1 MGVLIMFL
9 VFAAALI
16 VGPIAASQVNHPL
29 PGLTSAI
36 MTVAGIGLAVV
47 TGILIIITRLYVKTK
62 ADEALVRTGMS
73 GMKVILSG
81 GCIVIPVIHEIKRVP
96 LDSLRLLMSR
106 VDKDALITADKL
118 RADIEAQ
125 FYVRVQPKIE
135 DIQAAARSLGDKL
148 QDSRKVA
155 ELVEDKL
162 ISVLRT
168 IAATK
173 TLEELNSDRNTFVA
187 EVMKI
192 VASDL
197 MHNGLTL
204 ESVTIS
210 RLDQT
215 DPKSL
220 RDENIFDA
228 QGRATI
234 AKIVQEKKTE
244 CNKLVQ
250 EGEKARIEQN
260 VTTKK
265 ATLELERAQAE
276 AVATQAAQISVV
288 QAAKTQEAAQ
298 RKLEAEQAVAL
309 TTVAKEKAT
318 EVAMRDKEQA
328 IEVAS
333 RTKESA
339 IAAAEAE
346 RAKAEQLRAQ
356 AQAEAEKAKQS
367 VTTVTVVAEA
377 EREQQKQVI
386 GAKAKADSEFVT
398 AQRKADAGAYAVQ
411 KEADGRKLAAEAD
424 AEAITRKAK
433 AQSDAAALEAAGEK
447 AKAMVPVDVKRAE
460 VEVDKARVDVQQ
472 RGIEVLQQ
480 ELEAREKH
488 GATAQEFEIMKLRV
502 VKEAEVRIATAQATA
517 TLVGRIE
524 GKIFGT
530 PETVSSMVQSFMN
543 GMGVS
548 STAEGFLSGAGPA
561 TQAATASA
569 VNTLTQLVEGLTK
582 RLGGEAVPPAS
593 DKPVG

>member
-1 MGVLIMFL
+1 MFL

-16 VGPIAASQVNHPL
+16 VGPIAASQANHPL

-96 LDSLRLLMSR
+96 LESLRLQMSR

-148 QDSRKVA
+148 QDSKMVA

-220 RDENIFDA
+220 REENIFDA

-250 EGEKARIEQN
+250 EGERARIEQN

-265 ATLELERAQAE
+265 ATLELERSQAE
-276 AVATQAAQISVV
+276 AVAKQAAQIAVV
-288 QAAKTQEAAQ
+288 QAAQSQEAAQ
-298 RKLEAEQAVAL
+298 KKLEAEQAIAL
-309 TTVAKEKAT
+309 TGVAKEKAT
-318 EVAMRDKEQA
+318 EVALRDKEQA
-328 IEVAS
+328 IEVAA

-339 IAAAEAE
+339 IAAAEAD
-346 RAKAEQLRAQ
+346 RAKAEQLRAE

-367 VTTVTVVAEA
+367 VMTVTIVAEA
-377 EREQQKQVI
+377 DREQQKQVI
-386 GAKAKADSEFVT
+386 AAKGAADSQYVT
-398 AQRKADAGAYAVQ
+398 KQRA
-411 KEADGRKLAAEAD
+411 AD
-424 AEAITRKAK
+424 AEAYGLKVNAEGRKAASEADALAITTK
-433 AQSDAAALEAAGEK
+433 ADAESTAAKKHAEGLQAA
-447 AKAMVPVDVKRAE
+447 AMVPITVKKAEVDVEQRRVEVLQNELKARQEFGATAQQFEITKLEIEKRAE
-460 VEVDKARVDVQQ
+460 V
-472 RGIEVLQQ
+472 
-480 ELEAREKH
+480 
-488 GATAQEFEIMKLRV
+488 M
-502 VKEAEVRIATAQATA
+502 IASAQATA
-517 TLVGRIE
+517 TLVS
-524 GKIFGT
+524 KITGT
-530 PETVSSMVQSFMN
+530 VVGTHEDVANLLGALKN
-543 GMGVS
+543 GMGIANN
-548 STAEGFLSGAGPA
+548 AEGFLGAAGPQ
-561 TQAATASA
+561 TQGAAMSA
-569 VNTLTQLVEGLTK
+569 LTTLTGLVQGLSQ
-582 RLGGEAVPPAS
+582 RLGGTTIPPTS
-593 DKPVG
+593 DKPAG